1 MKAKRLTPSY
11 FPAPWVSKLAMHQKQ
26 RPRPRLLYI
35 QTYNPFKH
43 RSFFSLI
50 VYSCRRIITIFL
62 SSFSPTSL
70 MPDIPPPPHHAF
82 GRCRRSINGGPHVEV
97 EDRLA
102 CGFWRG
108 GVVVYH
114 VADFAYGAIRG
125 LALDVPVV
133 AVKRRFAATS
143 LPFLARRSKSNG
155 E

>member
-1 MKAKRLTPSY
+1 
-11 FPAPWVSKLAMHQKQ
+11 
-26 RPRPRLLYI
+26 
-35 QTYNPFKH
+35 
-43 RSFFSLI
+43 
-50 VYSCRRIITIFL
+50 
-62 SSFSPTSL
+62 

-82 GRCRRSINGGPHVEV
+82 GGRGRSVNGGPHVEV

-114 VADFAYGAIRG
+114 VADFAYGAVRG

-133 AVKRRFAATS
+133 AVEGGFAAAS
-143 LPFLARRSKSNG
+143 SPFLARRLKIKG